1 MKKHDL
7 LNPALLNPAM
17 LDSQFNKLIYECHK
31 LEDEVLKL
39 LKKDNDV
46 VVIPDRK
53 SIFSKYDFIINN
65 IKYEVK
71 RDNYI
76 SKTNTMFLEI
86 ESNKKPSGIT
96 ITESDLY
103 AIKSGEKLFII
114 PVKDLKELIKTNSF
128 NSKLCGYNKLSKCL
142 LINAS
147 YINKYLYIV

>member
-1 MKKHDL
+1 ML
-7 LNPALLNPAM
+7 GLNGLT
-17 LDSQFNKLIYECHK
+17 
-31 LEDEVLKL
+31 
-39 LKKDNDV
+39 